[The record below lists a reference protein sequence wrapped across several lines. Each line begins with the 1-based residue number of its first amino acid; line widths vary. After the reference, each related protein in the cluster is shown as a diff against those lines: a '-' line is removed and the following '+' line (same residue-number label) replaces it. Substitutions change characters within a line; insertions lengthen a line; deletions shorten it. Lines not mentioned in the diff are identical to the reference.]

1 MTYYT
6 STMCLKLLTKEQ
18 MERWLRLNHPVHN
31 RFEDAQMM
39 GIVYEVTET
48 SDPGDGRV
56 LGFDV
61 DLIEEMIPWENE
73 EGETGESLH
82 LKFETTW
89 ADKDSVDRDKAAFF
103 ESQHYTDDEI
113 REAL

>member
-6 STMCLKLLTKEQ
+6 SIDMLKLLTKEQ
-18 MERWLRLNHPVHN
+18 MKRWLMLNQAIHDLDN
-31 RFEDAQMM
+31 ALLM
-39 GIVYEVTET
+39 GLAYEVTET

-89 ADKDSVDRDKAAFF
+89 ADETSVQADKRTFF
-103 ESQHYTDDEI
+103 ESQNYTEDEI
-113 REAL
+113 LAAL